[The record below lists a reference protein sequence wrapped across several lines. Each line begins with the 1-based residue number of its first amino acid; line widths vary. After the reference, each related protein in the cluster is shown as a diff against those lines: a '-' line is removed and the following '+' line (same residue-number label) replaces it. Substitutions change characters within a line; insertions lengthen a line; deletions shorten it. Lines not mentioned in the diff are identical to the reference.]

1 MHMSIVIFCLI
12 YGGCDS
18 LKQKFKIALIIL
30 SPFLFCGILFSIL
43 GLVHHHAD
51 TTYFSIAVDNN
62 ENIYLGR
69 IGAITVMNNSGELI
83 REIEVGGTNGF
94 AFNIID
100 DIIYMDSGKNVY
112 AMDLYGN
119 KLDIKISDEK
129 NDQIHSRSK
138 WHFKTASGTL
148 YQLRNNH
155 VYRDEG
161 YGLEL
166 LY

>member
-1 MHMSIVIFCLI
+1 MNNKTDYQIMNSVYSFSELSSIIELTNAEI
-12 YGGCDS
+12 SAID
-18 LKQKFKIALIIL
+18 K
-30 SPFLFCGILFSIL
+30 
-43 GLVHHHAD
+43 
-51 TTYFSIAVDNN
+51 
-62 ENIYLGR
+62 R
-69 IGAITVMNNSGELI
+69 IRTVMNNSGELI

-100 DIIYMDSGKNVY
+100 DIIYMDSGKNIY

-138 WHFKTASGTL
+138 WHIKTASGTL

-166 LY
+166 IY